1 LAQTAP
7 TPPPVSGHEGRMQ
20 GAALIGAGFLHEH
33 MITMIQQM
41 SGMVSLMG
49 KMAAGGTMD
58 PRAMQRL
65 GEAMGEIAEMLREMP
80 AIDEQAQRAPDV
92 AMRDMGPMMARLDD
106 LNRRMQ
112 ELMPAGTR

>member
-1 LAQTAP
+1 MAQTAP
-7 TPPPVSGHEGRMQ
+7 TPPPVSGHEDRMR

-33 MITMIQQM
+33 MQTMIQQM